1 MTRIALDAMGGD
13 HAPGEIVVGAVES
26 VAGIPDVKILLVGQL
41 APIQAELDKL
51 PRDLKCAA
59 QKAMEYGFM
68 IMPGSPVAEPL
79 FEGDKV
85 VGVRMADQGVD
96 KKGAPQEGVY
106 MPGMD
111 IKAALTVVADGPVGA
126 VGRALDEKFGLPP
139 GHHRN
144 DWGVGM
150 KAVVQLPESCTL

>member
-1 MTRIALDAMGGD
+1 
-13 HAPGEIVVGAVES
+13 
-26 VAGIPDVKILLVGQL
+26 
-41 APIQAELDKL
+41 
-51 PRDLKCAA
+51 
-59 QKAMEYGFM
+59 
-68 IMPGSPVAEPL
+68 
-79 FEGDKV
+79 
-85 VGVRMADQGVD
+85 
-96 KKGAPQEGVY
+96 

-150 KAVVQLPESCTL
+150 KAVVQLPESCTLEPGTVLHTLGFPEPEIFGFFYVGPNRTASMGIFVAPWQDTPVRTTYRYL